1 MNSRRHFLGVLGGG
15 LAGAVIPVKES
26 LSAQNEGH
34 LFHGPFG
41 LELYSLRHQIKAGDA
56 ASVKAAMAY
65 GKQVGYTEMEA
76 PELYGLT
83 AKEYRSLLD
92 DVGLP
97 CTSMMATYDE
107 YKTELGK
114 VAANAHTLGAGNV
127 VNAWIP
133 HRGPFTIELCRET
146 AKLYNSWGKQLRAEG
161 LRFGHHTHGYEFR
174 PYQGK
179 PLFDTLVEETNPD
192 YVDFEMDI
200 FWVVDPGKSPVA
212 YLKKYPNRWRLMH
225 LKDMKKGPPTH
236 NYTGS
241 EPVSWDV
248 PLGTGRIDIPA
259 ILREAESVGVKRYY
273 VEDESDRAHEQIVED
288 LHYLKT
294 VRI

>member
-1 MNSRRHFLGVLGGG
+1 MKSRRQFLGVIGAG
-15 LAGAVIPVKES
+15 LAGAVAPVKES
-26 LSAQNEGH
+26 LAAQQSH
-34 LFHGPFG
+34 AFRGPIG
-41 LELYSLRHQIKAGDA
+41 LELYSLRHQIKSGDA
-56 ASVKAAMAY
+56 DSVKAAMDYA
-65 GKQVGYTEMEA
+65 KQVGYMEIEA

-92 DVGLP
+92 EAGLP
-97 CTSMMATYDE
+97 CTSMMATYDQF
-107 YKTELGK
+107 KADLGT
-114 VAANAHTLGAGNV
+114 VAANAHTLGADNV

-133 HRGPFTIELCRET
+133 HKGEFTIELCRET
-146 AKLYNSWGKQLRAEG
+146 AKLYNQWGKELCAEG
-161 LRFGHHTHGYEFR
+161 LHFGHHTHGCEFQ
-174 PYQGK
+174 PYK
-179 PLFDTLVEETNPD
+179 RHPLFDRLVEETNPE

-200 FWVVDPGKSPVA
+200 FWVVDPGYSPAA

-248 PLGTGRIDIPA
+248 PIGTGRIDIPA
-259 ILREAESVGVKRYY
+259 ILREAERVGVKQFY
-273 VEDESDRAHEQIVED
+273 VEDESDQAHDQIVED
-288 LHYLKT
+288 LRYLET